1 MKKTILLVG
10 MILCVLFSS
19 VSGVFAVE
27 NSVEDGGD
35 YVIYHE
41 DGGYTIVSD
50 IEKTVTPSLAKSMT
64 STVFAKR
71 DATHYDANGNAVWVY
86 TLRAYFDYVEGV
98 SAECTDAMDSYDIED
113 SSWEFSEGEAV
124 CSGNQAVASAVFKEK
139 VLFVTT
145 KTVPVTITITCD
157 EYGNLS

>member
-1 MKKTILLVG
+1 MKKTILLMG
-10 MILCVLFSS
+10 MIVCVLLSS
-19 VSGVFAVE
+19 VAGVFAAE
-27 NSVEDGGD
+27 NAGEEDGS

-41 DGGYTIVSD
+41 DGGYTVVSH
-50 IEKTVTPSLAKSMT
+50 IERTVTPSLT
-64 STVFAKR
+64 RSTTRIVFAKR
-71 DATHYDANGNAVWVY
+71 DATHYDADGNVVWVY

-98 SAECTDAMDSYDIED
+98 SVECTDAMDSYDIED
-113 SSWEFSEGEAV
+113 SSWEFAEGEAV
-124 CSGNQAVASAVFKEK
+124 CAGNQAIASATFEQK